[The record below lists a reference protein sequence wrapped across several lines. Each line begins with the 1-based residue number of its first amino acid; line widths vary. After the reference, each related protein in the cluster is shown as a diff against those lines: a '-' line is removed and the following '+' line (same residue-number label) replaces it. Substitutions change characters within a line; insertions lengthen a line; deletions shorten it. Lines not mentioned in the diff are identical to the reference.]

1 MQKNICE
8 KEKICLKTISAKKT
22 KHNRQK
28 IVRKKKPRQK
38 KQILFKKEKPLIK
51 NENKKRE
58 GI

>member
-28 IVRKKKPRQK
+28 IVRKKSQDK
-38 KQILFKKEKPLIK
+38 KSKSFLKKKSH
-51 NENKKRE
+51 
-58 GI
+58 